1 MKPFFWP
8 GEVLALESIRGDHI
22 VPGNVIAF
30 RSSEK
35 PDKVIVHRVVS
46 VERVGENRRVV
57 TRGDNARATDPTIDS
72 GMVLGKVT
80 GRYRRGRF
88 LPVSKLEETLA
99 LVLSRWTV
107 SMQRRPKVF
116 GVFRRLGANIMTRL
130 LKPRDGIVFRREGD
144 DGVLFLAETGEVKL
158 LNDTGAM
165 IWELLEARTD
175 RNGIIQ
181 RLADAFDISDRGA
194 LETDVDEFLEQI
206 RRHMVEE
213 EKQGAS

>member
-1 MKPFFWP
+1 
-8 GEVLALESIRGDHI
+8 
-22 VPGNVIAF
+22 
-30 RSSEK
+30 
-35 PDKVIVHRVVS
+35 
-46 VERVGENRRVV
+46 
-57 TRGDNARATDPTIDS
+57 
-72 GMVLGKVT
+72 
-80 GRYRRGRF
+80 
-88 LPVSKLEETLA
+88 
-99 LVLSRWTV
+99 
-107 SMQRRPKVF
+107 MQRRPKVF